1 MLQLEG
7 LMNQITT
14 LQNAKFPLQLLA
26 AQRQLYASAKTLMGW
41 QLALSGPVATLAAI
55 LGIAVPA
62 TREFVAL
69 LAATVLLLD
78 ALWFTPRSKRLRE
91 AAARVQERFDC
102 DVLSMKWDATRVGSP
117 EPNELV
123 LEQATRYALWATKMP
138 PLTDWYPRVVGR
150 VPLPLARLICQR
162 TNCWWDAKQRRHY
175 AVSMAGLLLACTI
188 AVFWSGLAAKL
199 TMTDLILVVI
209 LPMLSTVKIAHQQW
223 TEHREAADRLDR
235 LRDRVER
242 VWKDALADPSKPELD
257 EDQRALQSE
266 IFDCRKRNPPVFDFI
281 FKRLRDSHE
290 AQMNFGA
297 EHLVMEVERSQAA
310 R

>member
-1 MLQLEG
+1 
-7 LMNQITT
+7 MNQITT
-14 LQNAKFPLQLLA
+14 LQNGKHPLQLLA

-41 QLALSGPVATLAAI
+41 QLALGGPAVTFAAV
-55 LGIAVPA
+55 LGIALPA

-69 LAATVLLLD
+69 WAVTVLLLD

-102 DVLSMKWDATRVGSP
+102 DVLSMKWDSIRVGSP

-138 PLTDWYPRVVGR
+138 SLTDWYPRIVER
-150 VPLPLARLICQR
+150 LPLPLARLICQR

-175 AVSMAGLLLACTI
+175 AVAMAGLLLTCTI
-188 AVFWSGLAAKL
+188 AVLWAGLAAKL

-209 LPMLSTVKIAHQQW
+209 LPMLSTVKLAHQQW

-235 LRDRVER
+235 LRERVER
-242 VWKDALADPSKPELD
+242 VWKDALVDPNKPGID
-257 EDQRALQSE
+257 DDQRSLQGE
-266 IFDCRKRNPPVFDFI
+266 IFDCRKRNPPVFDFV

-297 EHLVMEVERSQAA
+297 EHFVMEVERLRPA